1 MTTMTETAAYVTAG
15 IDTHRDTHTAAVL
28 DQQGRLLGTATFDTT
43 TTGYRTLHRWITSH
57 GAIDQVGIEGTG
69 SYGAGVTRYLTNQDV
84 TVIEV
89 SRPNRQH
96 RRRHGKSDTT
106 DAIAAARAV
115 QSGEATGQPRGNHGP
130 TESLRAIRVARNGAV
145 KARHAAINQL
155 KALLVTAPETIR
167 HHLAGLTTT
176 QLAAT
181 TAHYRPDTNLCDPTT
196 GTKTAMRSI
205 GQRIETLTKEIKDH
219 TTALTQ
225 IVTTTAPP
233 QLLNEC
239 GIGTIVATDLL
250 ITYGSNSTRLK
261 TERSFAAICGVSAV
275 DASSGLQVRHRLN
288 RGGDRQANSA
298 LYRAV
303 IVRLRYHQPTRD
315 YMTRRLTEGKTK
327 REIIRCLKRYL
338 ARTTY
343 NTLTQQPTRHL

>member
-1 MTTMTETAAYVTAG
+1 MTTMTETASYVTTG
-15 IDTHRDTHTAAVL
+15 IDTHRDTHTVASL
-28 DQQGRLLGTATFDTT
+28 DQQGRLLATATFAATAA
-43 TTGYRTLHRWITSH
+43 GYKQLHQWIQSH
-57 GAIDQVGIEGTG
+57 GTIDQVGVEGTG
-69 SYGAGVTRYLTNQDV
+69 SYGAGITRYLTNQGV

-89 SRPNRQH
+89 RRPNRQH

-115 QSGEATGQPRGNHGP
+115 QSGEATGQPRGSQGP

-145 KARHAAINQL
+145 KARRAAINQL
-155 KALLVTAPETIR
+155 KALLVTAPDTIR
-167 HHLAGLTTT
+167 RRHHHQTTT
-176 QLAAT
+176 QLVSTAARYRPATNLSHPT
-181 TAHYRPDTNLCDPTT
+181 TA
-196 GTKTAMRSI
+196 TKAAMRSI
-205 GQRIETLTKEIKDH
+205 AQRIETLTKEIKDH
-219 TTALTQ
+219 TTALDN
-225 IVTTTAPP
+225 IVTTIAPP
-233 QLLNEC
+233 QLLTEC

-250 ITYGSNSTRLK
+250 ITYGSNTTRLK
-261 TERSFAAICGVSAV
+261 TERSYAAICGVSAV
-275 DASSGLQVRHRLN
+275 DASSGLQQRHRLN